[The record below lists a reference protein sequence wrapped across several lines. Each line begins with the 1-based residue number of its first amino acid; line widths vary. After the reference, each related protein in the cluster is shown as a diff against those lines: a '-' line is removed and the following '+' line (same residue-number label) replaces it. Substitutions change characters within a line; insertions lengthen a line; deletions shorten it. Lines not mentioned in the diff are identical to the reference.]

1 MAFGLNPAVVD
12 SDSYGQL
19 NCPCGGGG
27 NIHQENV
34 TIFACGESAYT
45 TTVIAQDGRNVQAT
59 EFPSQDT
66 CNPSPARQGMLI
78 EFTCEQCSYKQNGED
93 DATLEKTF
101 RLAIFQHKGHTFME
115 WVD

>member
-12 SDSYGQL
+12 SENYGEL
-19 NCPCGGGG
+19 ICPCGQGG

-34 TIFACGESAYT
+34 TIFVCGESAHT
-45 TTVIAQDGRNVQAT
+45 TTVIAQDGRSVQAT

-78 EFTCEQCSYKQNGED
+78 EFTCEQCSYSAQENSIPD
-93 DATLEKTF
+93 KTF
-101 RLAIFQHKGHTFME
+101 RLAIFQHKGNTFME

>member
-12 SDSYGQL
+12 SENYGEL
-19 NCPCGGGG
+19 ICPCGNGG
-27 NIHQENV
+27 NLHQENV
-34 TIFACGESAYT
+34 TIFVCGESSHT
-45 TTVIAQDGRNVQAT
+45 TTVIAQDGRSVQAT

-66 CNPSPARQGMLI
+66 CNPSPRRHGMLL
-78 EFTCEQCSYKQNGED
+78 EFTCEQCSYKQNGD
-93 DATLEKTF
+93 DSTLEKTF

>member
-12 SDSYGQL
+12 SSNYGEL
-19 NCPCGGGG
+19 ICPCGGGG

-34 TIFACGESAYT
+34 TIFVCGESSHT
-45 TTVIAQDGRNVQAT
+45 TTVIAQDGRSVQAT

-78 EFTCEQCSYKQNGED
+78 EFTCEQCSYSAQENSTPD
-93 DATLEKTF
+93 KTF
-101 RLAIFQHKGHTFME
+101 RLAIFQHKGNTFME